1 MKLDPT
7 VKKET
12 LYIAV
17 WVLIFSLITQ
27 TVFLVAGIWNYTVLL
42 GNILSV
48 GTAIGNFLLMGVTV
62 QNAVLKDE
70 KEARSLV
77 KSSQRLR
84 TLGLLAVTVIALCLP
99 KVFNIWAVLIP
110 LLYPRIAIALRPL
123 FIKDK

>member
-12 LYIAV
+12 LYISV

-27 TVFLVAGIWNYTVLL
+27 AVFLVAGIWAYTVLL
-42 GNILSV
+42 GNILSAV
-48 GTAIGNFLLMGVTV
+48 TAICNVLLMGITV

-70 KEARSLV
+70 KEARNLV
-77 KSSQRLR
+77 KTSQRLR
-84 TLGLLAVTVIALCLP
+84 TFGLLAVAVIALCLP
-99 KVFNIWAVLIP
+99 KVFNIWTVLIP
-110 LLYPRIAIALRPL
+110 LLFPRIAIAVRPL